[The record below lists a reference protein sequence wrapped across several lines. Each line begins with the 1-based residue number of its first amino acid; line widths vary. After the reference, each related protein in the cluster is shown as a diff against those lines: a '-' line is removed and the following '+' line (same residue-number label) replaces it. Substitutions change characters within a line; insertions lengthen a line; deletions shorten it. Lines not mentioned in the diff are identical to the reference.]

1 MNFISSFKNIE
12 ELQIYHNS
20 SLKNDFLIEVNTAY
34 LQYAFMQMANSQPCY
49 LTLSLY
55 HSDEIDVI
63 EFQRRITLLM
73 LADDSS
79 VEEYQSLISD
89 PVKYIYIGSKS
100 SFKKTIHSDIIDSL
114 YKKYYNF
121 LKEKEVIT
129 QANGS
134 FVLISDYNFKE
145 EDFEYFQSIENTKDS
160 LKAVNNILSH
170 YEELKNDNKFL
181 INKINELNIA
191 ISILNNENQNLL
203 ENLNNKTLT
212 TWY

>member
-55 HSDEIDVI
+55 HSGEIDVI

>member
-1 MNFISSFKNIE
+1 MNIVSSFKNIE
-12 ELQIYHNS
+12 ELQVYHNS
-20 SLKNDFLIEVNTAY
+20 SLNNNLLIEVNTAY
-34 LQYAFMQMANSQPCY
+34 LQYAFVHIVDSPECY

-55 HSDEIDVI
+55 HSGQIDVI
-63 EFQRRITLLM
+63 EFQRRIGLFI
-73 LADDSS
+73 LAESSS

-100 SFKKTIHSDIIDSL
+100 SFKKTIHSNIIDSL

-121 LKEKEVIT
+121 LKEKEIII

-145 EDFEYFQSIENTKDS
+145 EDFQYFQSIENTKDS
-160 LKAVNNILSH
+160 LKAINTILSH

-181 INKINELNIA
+181 INKINELNAA
-191 ISILNNENQNLL
+191 ISILHYENQNLL
-203 ENLNNKTLT
+203 ENLNNKILT